1 VDQLCT
7 HGAGFTLIP
16 ISSPLAAFQAQ
27 QDDIR
32 ARVLAVFDSGAYVLG
47 PEVAGFEQSFSEYC
61 QAAYGIGVKNGT
73 DALILAL
80 KALGIGPG
88 DEVVTVSHTA
98 LATVSAVLAAGAT
111 PVLVDIDPIH
121 YTLDPTA
128 LADVITTRTKAIVP
142 VHLYGQAADMD
153 PILEVAARYRIPVIE
168 DCAQATGATYK
179 GRRVGS
185 IGEVS
190 CFSFYPTKNLGA
202 IGDGGMVVTNNRQ
215 IADRVRRIRQ
225 YGWDES
231 RSTDQLGINS
241 RLDEIQ
247 AAILAVK
254 LPLLDRNN
262 DRRTAIARRY
272 SDSFAGL
279 PITVPVERPESAHV
293 YHLYV
298 VSCDD
303 RDGLRQHLMK
313 HQILAGVH
321 YPVAAHRH
329 GGYTSRVSISPKGL
343 ASTDRLVNRIIS
355 LPIYPELT
363 DMEVERV
370 IVAVSSYFEL

>member
-1 VDQLCT
+1 M
-7 HGAGFTLIP
+7 IP
-16 ISSPLAAFQAQ
+16 TSSPLAAYQAQ
-27 QDDIR
+27 RDDIR
-32 ARVLAVFDSGAYVLG
+32 ARVLAVFEGGAYILG
-47 PEVAGFEQSFSEYC
+47 SEVDRFEQSFAAYS
-61 QAAYGIGVKNGT
+61 QAAHGIGVNSGT
-73 DALILAL
+73 DALVLTL
-80 KALGIGPG
+80 KAFDIGPG

-98 LATVSAVLAAGAT
+98 LATVSAVLTVGAT
-111 PVLVDIDPIH
+111 PVLVDIDPIY
-121 YTLDPTA
+121 YTLDPAA
-128 LADVITTRTKAIVP
+128 LEAAITPRTKAIIP

-153 PILEVAARYRIPVIE
+153 AILAVAHGIPVIE
-168 DCAQATGATYK
+168 DCAQATGAMYR

-185 IGEVS
+185 IGDAG

-225 YGWDES
+225 YGWDAN
-231 RSTDQLGINS
+231 RATDQPGINS

-262 DRRTAIARRY
+262 ARRAAIAHRY
-272 SDSFAGL
+272 HAAFAGL
-279 PITVPVERPESAHV
+279 PVTVPVEHPGTGHV

-303 RDGLRQHLMK
+303 REGLRKHLME
-313 HQILAGVH
+313 HRVLAGVH
-321 YPVAAHRH
+321 YPMAAHRH
-329 GGYTSRVSISPKGL
+329 GGYASRVSISTAGL
-343 ASTDRLVNRIIS
+343 DRTDRVVDRILS

-363 DMEVERV
+363 DADVERV
-370 IVAVSSYFEL
+370 IAAVGSHFR

>member
-1 VDQLCT
+1 MDQLRT
-7 HGAGFTLIP
+7 NGAGFPLIP
-16 ISSPLAAFQAQ
+16 TASPLAGYQSQ
-27 QDDIR
+27 RDDIR
-32 ARVLAVFDSGAYVLG
+32 ARVLAVLEGGAYILG
-47 PEVAGFEQSFSEYC
+47 PEVAGFEQSFSDYC
-61 QAAYGIGVKNGT
+61 QVAYGIGVNSGT

-121 YTLDPTA
+121 YTLDPAALSDVMTA
-128 LADVITTRTKAIVP
+128 QTKAIVP

-153 PILEVAARYRIPVIE
+153 PILEVAVRHGIPVIE
-168 DCAQATGATYK
+168 DCAQAIGATYK

-185 IGEVS
+185 IGDAG

-225 YGWDES
+225 YGWDEN

-262 DRRTAIARRY
+262 ARRAAIARRY

-298 VSCDD
+298 VSCED

-313 HQILAGVH
+313 HQVLAGVH

-329 GGYTSRVSISPKGL
+329 GGYASRVSISSTGL
-343 ASTDRLVNRIIS
+343 ARTDRLVDRIIS

-363 DMEVERV
+363 DSEVEQV
-370 IVAVSSYFEL
+370 IAAVNAYY